1 MRVVGS
7 IWTRHSRFGLWWC
20 SMGGLEKIVRVK
32 ILRIGTREGGGG
44 RVSQFWLIR
53 GVGNDGAIKNYNG
66 YLHANIYPRSV

>member
-1 MRVVGS
+1 MVVLGG
-7 IWTRHSRFGLWWC
+7 WARENC
-20 SMGGLEKIVRVK
+20 SGKDSENRNKG
-32 ILRIGTREGGGG
+32 GGGG